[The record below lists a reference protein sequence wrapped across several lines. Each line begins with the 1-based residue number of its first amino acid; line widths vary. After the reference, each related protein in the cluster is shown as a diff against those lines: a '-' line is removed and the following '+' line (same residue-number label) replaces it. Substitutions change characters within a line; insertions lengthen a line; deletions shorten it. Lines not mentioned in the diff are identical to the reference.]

1 MEPELKKHC
10 TRLETHEECKA
21 RIEKEFK
28 ARRELERAKLEIKI
42 KKESQPNSHLKDPV
56 LRLKKERKNVKSE
69 KDLQLA
75 QNGFDPQISRTPE

>member
-1 MEPELKKHC
+1 MESESKKQC
-10 TRLETHEECKA
+10 TRLETHEEWKA

-28 ARRELERAKLEIKI
+28 ARRELERAKLEIK
-42 KKESQPNSHLKDPV
+42 KESQPNSHLKDPI